1 MQQQEIE
8 TAVADSVQVAEI
20 HARLKDLA
28 MFLSDYASEL
38 LAVGAT
44 SARVEANVE
53 RMATHF
59 GAWADIA
66 IFSKHIIMT
75 VTDRETRHTYS
86 VVGRARHRPISFLR
100 NTSLSRMSWQVI
112 DENLTVAQA
121 RERFD
126 AITSVP
132 HGNVWKV
139 LVLTSLANMS
149 FCYLF
154 GGDPWA
160 LLVVFLAT
168 AVGYCAKICLLRLG
182 IDTRGVF
189 IMSAFCATV
198 IGCSC
203 YVFQLGNTPEVA
215 LGTSVLYLVPGIPF
229 INSISDLIYGHNLC
243 FVSRLTN
250 ASVLTICLSMGFI
263 LGLLV
268 MRIGLL

>member
-1 MQQQEIE
+1 MELSQIEAVVE
-8 TAVADSVQVAEI
+8 TAEQVDAI
-20 HARLKDLA
+20 HRRLKELA
-28 MFLSDYASEL
+28 LFLSDYASEL

-44 SARVEANVE
+44 SARVEMNVG
-53 RMATHF
+53 RMAGHF

-66 IFSKHIIMT
+66 IFSSHIIMT
-75 VTDRETRHTYS
+75 VTDKETRHTYS
-86 VVGRARHRPISFLR
+86 VVGRSRHRPISFLR

-112 DENLTVAQA
+112 DSDMTVAEARQA
-121 RERFD
+121 FD
-126 AITSVP
+126 EIVSVP

-154 GGDPWA
+154 GGDAWA
-160 LLVVFLAT
+160 MFVVFVAT
-168 AVGYCAKICLLRLG
+168 AIGYWAKISLLRLKV
-182 IDTRGVF
+182 DARAVF
-189 IMSAFCATV
+189 VISAFCATI
-198 IGCSC
+198 IGCAC
-203 YVFQLGNTPEVA
+203 FVFHLGETPEVA

-250 ASVLTICLSMGFI
+250 ASVLTVCLSAGFI
-263 LGLLV
+263 LGLIV

>member
-1 MQQQEIE
+1 MQQEEIE
-8 TAVADSVQVAEI
+8 HVVETAEQVAAI
-20 HARLKDLA
+20 HARLKRLA

-53 RMATHF
+53 RMSAHW

-75 VTDRETRHTYS
+75 VTDRGTRHTYS
-86 VVGRARHRPISFLR
+86 VVGRSRHRPISFLR

-112 DENLTVAQA
+112 DDDLTVPQAQA
-121 RERFD
+121 IFD
-126 AITSVP
+126 DIVSKP

-160 LLVVFLAT
+160 LLVVFIAT
-168 AVGYCAKICLLRLG
+168 AIGYCAKICLLRLG

-189 IMSAFCATV
+189 VISAFCATV
-198 IGCSC
+198 IGCAC
-203 YVFQLGNTPEVA
+203 YVFQLGSTPEVA

-243 FVSRLTN
+243 FLSRLTN
-250 ASVLTICLSMGFI
+250 ASVLTICLSLGFI

-268 MRIGLL
+268 MHIGLI